1 MELKDVYRWTREY
14 TWGIDL
20 SKIDWVVMDTYQLMD
35 SRNFDL
41 ENQFSIA
48 IDNQKGQ
55 IKSLKK
61 MDACPPRLYL

>member
-35 SRNFDL
+35 FFD
-41 ENQFSIA
+41 N
-48 IDNQKGQ
+48 N
-55 IKSLKK
+55 
-61 MDACPPRLYL
+61 YLDYNSWNYATDDLLDHHPVGMHYLSFRKE